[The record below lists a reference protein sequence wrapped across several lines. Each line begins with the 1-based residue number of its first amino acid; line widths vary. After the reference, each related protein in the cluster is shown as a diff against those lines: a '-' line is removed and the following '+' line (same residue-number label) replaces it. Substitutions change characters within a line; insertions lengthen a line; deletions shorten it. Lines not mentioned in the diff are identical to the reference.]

1 MTDDGQAA
9 VEVNACGDMRCGRIV
24 WLKTPLDAQG
34 RPLRDGYN
42 PSPAERQRPLCG
54 VQIIDGLKLQ
64 GDGSWDAGRIYDPE
78 EGKSY
83 DVAITV
89 SGANLEVRGYIG
101 LKMMG
106 ETVVW
111 TRQAGQLTPCR

>member
-1 MTDDGQAA
+1 
-9 VEVNACGDMRCGRIV
+9 
-24 WLKTPLDAQG
+24 
-34 RPLRDGYN
+34 
-42 PSPAERQRPLCG
+42 